1 MKKKEEN
8 SEFSQIQVQLEEL
21 FPGFSWEKEGWS
33 GLLSRIR
40 ELQEQIKHLRDQ
52 VMISRSELHKQAGLN
67 STLTYRLYELE
78 QAVGILE
85 KQVSGEKALA
95 QGAKLRVQYLE
106 KLFKE
111 YAQRLPDEERKRIE
125 EMLRQEVYFGGESQL
140 ESKKE
145 PVKSPNNKS
154 Q

>member
-1 MKKKEEN
+1 MRKKEEN
-8 SEFSQIQVQLEEL
+8 LEISQIQEKLEEL

-33 GLLSRIR
+33 GLFSRIA
-40 ELQEQIKHLRDQ
+40 ELQEQIKRLKDQ

-111 YAQRLPDEERKRIE
+111 YAQRLPEEERKKIE
-125 EMLRQEVYFGGESQL
+125 ESLRQEVYFGGESKA
-140 ESKKE
+140 ECK
-145 PVKSPNNKS
+145 
-154 Q
+154 